1 VASGESRDEMEMA
14 KVAGNAC
21 GMATHAMCSTNL
33 GSDAE
38 SQCPTLGVMLDIR
51 MASTIVSTTI
61 SGAGRNQKQF
71 FSGGKGAFETS
82 CPLFWLWPFLSVP
95 PLPPC

>member
-1 VASGESRDEMEMA
+1 VANPAMRWKWRRLPATRVAWQHMQCMA
-14 KVAGNAC
+14 R
-21 GMATHAMCSTNL
+21 STNL